1 MHTTLDVLIKGK
13 GANVVW
19 GKPKDSVYECVL
31 RMLHARTG
39 GLLIMENE
47 KIVGMFTERDVMVKV
62 VAKKLDPETTLV
74 FEVMNKEVICVK
86 PTTTTEEAMA
96 IMTEKRI
103 RHLPVLDN
111 STLCGL
117 ISIGDVTKWIS
128 MSHMKQA
135 QDINDLIRFINGG
148 YSA

>member
-1 MHTTLDVLIKGK
+1 MV
-13 GANVVW
+13 
-19 GKPKDSVYECVL
+19 
-31 RMLHARTG
+31 HARIG

-47 KIVGMFTERDVMVKV
+47 KILGMFTERDVMVKV
-62 VAKKLDPETTLV
+62 VAKKLNPETTLV

-103 RHLPVLDN
+103 RHLPILDN
-111 STLCGL
+111 SILCGL

-135 QDINDLIRFINGG
+135 KDINDLIAFINGG